1 MTSRL
6 FGYLVGLVY
15 LVELDKP
22 ERPEKPDELKG
33 VDLSMTTPWVEYSLW
48 ALFGAV
54 LGAGL
59 TAWILRVAQ
68 RFRRPATDR
77 SEAGELSRLKE
88 HQQAWE
94 AFAVCATHLIPVLKK
109 QMEGVT
115 QQTERA
121 TMDLMVHMKALTP
134 QITTSGAA
142 DTSPNLTKVVMAMQ
156 FQDITQQK
164 LEHVAQALDQW
175 HTHLQALLKGP
186 QNEDARREIALLQ
199 QLEETYTMEEERRLH
214 AAALAPDYHEPVP
227 IETEPAEAKSD
238 SITLF

>member
-1 MTSRL
+1 M
-6 FGYLVGLVY
+6 
-15 LVELDKP
+15 
-22 ERPEKPDELKG
+22 
-33 VDLSMTTPWVEYSLW
+33 
-48 ALFGAV
+48 
-54 LGAGL
+54 GAGV
-59 TAWILRVAQ
+59 TAWILRGL
-68 RFRRPATDR
+68 RGFRRAVTHN
-77 SEAGELSRLKE
+77 SQAGELVRLKE

-121 TMDLMVHMKALTP
+121 AMDLMVHMKALTLP
-134 QITTSGAA
+134 RTALTGA
-142 DTSPNLTKVVMAMQ
+142 DTSTNLTKVVMAIQ

-186 QNEDARREIALLQ
+186 QDESARREIASLQ

-214 AAALAPDYHEPVP
+214 AAVLMPDYQEPVP
-227 IETEPAEAKSD
+227 IEMEPTEAKTESV
-238 SITLF
+238 TLF